1 MSIHCSPIVC
11 IVGGAVAGS
20 EAAHRLAQRGV
31 RSVVL
36 EMEAVPWGKI
46 ELGLPKWHAKQR
58 DKEEAAIDEKLRSPY
73 VTYVPSTKLGR
84 DVSLEE
90 LLGWGFSAILL
101 AAGAWRDRPLP
112 VSGVDAYENKGLI
125 YQNPF
130 VAQFNQYHSPDYDG
144 PAFEV
149 QDDAIIVGGGL
160 ASLDVVKILMLETTA
175 RALRQRGLT
184 ADLLVLEKKGIP
196 KVLQQ
201 LGLSWEELGLKG
213 CTLYYR
219 RRAQDMPLIPMD
231 ENVTPEKLQKAKTVR
246 EKLLSNFLAKYLFH
260 FEPCC
265 MPVRELVEGNRL
277 AGLVFQRTEV
287 REGRAVAL
295 PDTEFEVR
303 SPQIISSIGSLPE
316 PVPGIELK
324 WELFRIPD
332 PNTGKLEGYDNVF
345 ALGNSVT
352 GTGNIR
358 ASRLH
363 ARMVTEW
370 ILDSFLLRPENVSQ
384 TSNDEAQVE
393 RVLERASELQTR
405 AGYDGDYD
413 RWIERHQPVRLES
426 MESSSL

>member
-1 MSIHCSPIVC
+1 MSIHGSPIVC

-20 EAAHRLAQRGV
+20 EAAHQLAQRGV

-58 DKEEAAIDEKLRSPY
+58 DKEEAAIDEKLRSPF
-73 VTYVPSTKLGR
+73 VTYVPCTKLGR
-84 DVSLEE
+84 DVGLEE
-90 LLGWGFSAILL
+90 LMGWGFSAILL

-112 VSGVDAYENKGLI
+112 VPGIDAYADNGLI

-130 VAQFNQYHSPDYDG
+130 VAQFNQYHSPEYDG

-149 QDDAIIVGGGL
+149 RDDAIIVGGGL

-184 ADLLVLEKKGIP
+184 ANLLVLEKRGIP

-201 LGLSWEELGLKG
+201 LGVSWEELGLKG

-231 ENVTPEKLQKAKTVR
+231 EDATPEKLEKAKTVR
-246 EKLLSNFLAKYLFH
+246 QKLLSNFQAKYLFQ

-265 MPVRELVEGNRL
+265 MPVREVIEGNRL

-287 REGRAVAL
+287 SEGRAVAL
-295 PDTEFEVR
+295 PNTEFEVR

-316 PVPGIELK
+316 PVPGVELK

-345 ALGNSVT
+345 ALGNAVT

-363 ARMVTEW
+363 ARKVTEW
-370 ILDSFLLRPENVSQ
+370 ILDSFLQCPEDASQ
-384 TSNDEAQVE
+384 NPNDEDQVQK
-393 RVLERASELQTR
+393 VLERVSELQTR
-405 AGYDGDYD
+405 VGYDGDYD
-413 RWIERHQPVRLES
+413 RWIERHQPIRLEA
-426 MESSSL
+426 MESDSQ

>member
-393 RVLERASELQTR
+393 RILERASELQTR

>member
-1 MSIHCSPIVC
+1 MPIHPSPIVC

-20 EAAHRLAQRGV
+20 EAAHCLAQRGV

-46 ELGLPKWHAKQR
+46 ELGLPKWHHKQR

-73 VTYVPSTKLGR
+73 VTYIPGTKLGR

-90 LLGWGFSAILL
+90 LMGWGFSAILL
-101 AAGAWRDRPLP
+101 ATGAWKDRPLP
-112 VSGVDAYENKGLI
+112 VPGIDAFENRGLS
-125 YQNPF
+125 YQNLF

-144 PAFEV
+144 PALEV

-175 RALRQRGLT
+175 RALRRRGLT
-184 ADLLVLEKKGIP
+184 ADLFVLEKKGIP
-196 KVLQQ
+196 KALQQ
-201 LGLSWEELGLKG
+201 LGLSFEELGLKG

-231 ENVTPEKLQKAKTVR
+231 ENVTPEKLQKAKVVR
-246 EKLLSNFLAKYLFH
+246 EKLLANFLAKYLFR

-277 AGLVFQRTEV
+277 AGLLFQRTEV

-316 PVPGIELK
+316 PTPGIELK

-332 PNTGKLEGYDNVF
+332 SNTGKLEGYDNVF
-345 ALGNSVT
+345 ALGNAVT

-363 ARMVTEW
+363 ARKVSEW
-370 ILDSFLLRPENVSQ
+370 ILDSFLECPED
-384 TSNDEAQVE
+384 TSRDPDGEAHVKGI
-393 RVLERASELQTR
+393 LERASELQTR
-405 AGYDGDYD
+405 VGYDGDYAK
-413 RWIERHQPVRLES
+413 WIERHRPIRLES
-426 MESSSL
+426 MESASQ

>member
-1 MSIHCSPIVC
+1 
-11 IVGGAVAGS
+11 
-20 EAAHRLAQRGV
+20 
-31 RSVVL
+31 
-36 EMEAVPWGKI
+36 
-46 ELGLPKWHAKQR
+46 
-58 DKEEAAIDEKLRSPY
+58 
-73 VTYVPSTKLGR
+73 
-84 DVSLEE
+84 
-90 LLGWGFSAILL
+90 
-101 AAGAWRDRPLP
+101 
-112 VSGVDAYENKGLI
+112 
-125 YQNPF
+125 
-130 VAQFNQYHSPDYDG
+130 
-144 PAFEV
+144 
-149 QDDAIIVGGGL
+149 
-160 ASLDVVKILMLETTA
+160 MLETTA
-175 RALRQRGLT
+175 RALRQGSLS

-277 AGLVFQRTEV
+277 VGLVFQRTEV

-345 ALGNSVT
+345 ALGNAVT

-363 ARMVTEW
+363 ARLVTEW
-370 ILDSFLLRPENVSQ
+370 ILDSFLLSPEAVSQ

-393 RVLERASELQTR
+393 RILERASELQTR